1 MQPLPASRRRKAIT
15 LHFRQV
21 ATMPQYRR
29 YKSNAERQ
37 AAYRKR
43 QTMERRKELADKG
56 LPPLPRISTMPGAA
70 RWNAAIEKCVSLLDM
85 VREEMTEY
93 YDERSE
99 TWQLQNYRAEVHKDN
114 IKAVQRLLSKLEE
127 LSF

>member
-1 MQPLPASRRRKAIT
+1 
-15 LHFRQV
+15 
-21 ATMPQYRR
+21 MPQYRR
-29 YKSNAERQ
+29 YKSNSERQ

-43 QTMERRKELADKG
+43 QAMERRRELADKG

-70 RWNAAIEKCVSLLDM
+70 RWSAAVEKCVALLDM

-99 TWQLQNYRAEVHKDN
+99 VWKRQNYRADLCQDN
-114 IKAVQRLLSKLEE
+114 IKILERLVSKLEE